1 METEKP
7 RKIHYDGIHCRLT
20 IQQYGGGVVVLKI
33 SGTDVGEFGNAPML
47 AMDDYLN
54 TIPSIELFIDARD
67 VRGASIEVSGEWATW
82 LNQNREKL
90 RDVSMLTGSRFIKL
104 TADFVRRFA
113 DLQGVMKVYTEDAAF
128 DSALEVSLFQNRR
141 TAAQGSP
148 LV

>member
-7 RKIHYDGIHCRLT
+7 SETHFDGIHCHLT
-20 IQQYGGGVVVLKI
+20 LQQYGCGVVVLKI

-47 AMDDYLN
+47 AMDDYLH
-54 TIPSIELFIDARD
+54 TVPSIELFIDARD
-67 VRGASIEVSGEWATW
+67 VRGASIEVSGEWAAW
-82 LNQNREKL
+82 LSANREKL

-113 DLQGVMKVYTEDAAF
+113 DLQGVMKIYTEDAAF